1 MASPVFHGLAGA
13 GLAYAMAG
21 DARLPLFASLRKLAP
36 LGAAAAVLACLP
48 DVDYLPGLWRGY
60 LNTTHQQI
68 THSFA
73 WIFLVVAGIWLLGRT
88 WKPERFGWR
97 AAAFI
102 LILLASHLAVDLV
115 SEDRLAPYGFP
126 LWAPFSGATVPP
138 VLNLLPAWDKTALAD
153 LGSWGNLR
161 ALAIEFGAGLAFFA
175 GCVAA
180 KTYCGRRRAPSLP
193 TPGKRMHDLEGQAP
207 SCPVRIAADE
217 SKMGNTEVAPPVS
230 GSNPVDEKQPRA
242 QPPKRGWTRRRAAL

>member
-60 LNTTHQQI
+60 LNTTHQQM

-73 WIFLVVAGIWLLGRT
+73 WILLVTAGIWLLGRV
-88 WKPERFGWR
+88 WKAERFGWR

-102 LILLASHLAVDLV
+102 LIVLASHLAIDLV

-126 LWAPFSGATVPP
+126 LWAPFSDTPVPP

-153 LGSWGNLR
+153 LGSWANLR
-161 ALAIEFGAGLAFFA
+161 ALAIELGAGLAFAA
-175 GCVAA
+175 GA
-180 KTYCGRRRAPSLP
+180 GLS
-193 TPGKRMHDLEGQAP
+193 
-207 SCPVRIAADE
+207 
-217 SKMGNTEVAPPVS
+217 
-230 GSNPVDEKQPRA
+230 
-242 QPPKRGWTRRRAAL
+242 KRGWTRRRAAL